1 MVDIELTETNTFTM
15 LFLPRIICTDME
27 DKGLKLTEDYQ
38 NLLKQKIGADSYNN
52 RGVQT
57 LNLAQKSRDVA
68 PDNKVFMP
76 KDVKVQVNNYE
87 IENENRKEREDEGTL
102 MVREYEK
109 NIEDI
114 IAYKLAEPSALI
126 DSEELASHISIY
138 SQATTQSDKGGG
150 KTGSRSG
157 ASNNYASKKVT
168 SSNKEGEGASQNNL
182 KESDTKSG
190 LSDKL
195 SSSSNTQQIGGQSK
209 VSGLPDSTIP
219 AKIDIAEDFSVLKSA
234 SMLRAINII
243 ERLLTQTKYHEQNV
257 LYTDYPVVKIT
268 KASDKLDGK
277 EENKASI
284 NKFDI
289 AAMVNDD
296 VQPEDEES
304 EDEEELARNDPESI
318 RIKPL
323 FKFQCDITDGRN
335 IT

>member
-1 MVDIELTETNTFTM
+1 
-15 LFLPRIICTDME
+15 
-27 DKGLKLTEDYQ
+27 
-38 NLLKQKIGADSYNN
+38 
-52 RGVQT
+52 
-57 LNLAQKSRDVA
+57 
-68 PDNKVFMP
+68 
-76 KDVKVQVNNYE
+76 
-87 IENENRKEREDEGTL
+87 

-157 ASNNYASKKVT
+157 VSKNYASKKAT

-209 VSGLPDSTIP
+209 VSGLTDSTIP
-219 AKIDIAEDFSVLKSA
+219 KKIDIAEDFSVLKSA
-234 SMLRAINII
+234 SMLKAINII

-268 KASDKLDGK
+268 KASDKQDGK

-284 NKFDI
+284 NKFD
-289 AAMVNDD
+289 NDA
-296 VQPEDEES
+296 
-304 EDEEELARNDPESI
+304 LLCFILLNFI
-318 RIKPL
+318 Y
-323 FKFQCDITDGRN
+323 
-335 IT
+335 